1 MNVLS
6 PATDRKPWVCLPV
19 LILFA
24 TGGLLASAAPSG
36 PVATAATVSPKRPP
50 TPPVIAQSQD
60 GFEDVTHRAGI
71 RFVHDLHHERIANI
85 LLSNGSGGAVF
96 DYNNDG
102 FVDIY
107 FVNWEPKAGVTAS
120 RPGSP
125 RQPNRLYRNRGDGTF
140 EDMTVRAGLEG
151 TGYGSAAAAGDFDND
166 GHTDLFLANI
176 GPNVLY
182 RNRGDGTFEDVTVKA
197 GVGDRGAG
205 ISAAFLDFD
214 KDGALDLFVANYLT
228 YIPERESEQNPGAY
242 PGPLAYKGEA
252 NILYRNRG
260 DGTFEDVTCAAG
272 LYVPGHRAMSVTAF
286 DSNRDGWVDLYVS
299 NDDTPNALWLN
310 DGKGHFTD
318 VALMAGVAF
327 NSIGEA
333 PGSMNGTVG
342 DANGDGLTD
351 IFVTRLGYGSLYL
364 RSPKGYYDDRMWAS
378 KLGLHT
384 QKYVGWGGAFIDFDN
399 DSLLDLAIAN
409 GDAFRVE
416 GTLPLLLRNDG
427 GAKFSNA
434 AEAGGAVFD
443 TPINARGN
451 AVLDFDN
458 DGRLDLLLTVL
469 GDRPFLLHNRFPRK
483 HWLKLRLEGTRSNR
497 NGFGALLTLTA
508 GNLTIHGEALCPTGF
523 LVQGDPRPHF
533 GLGSHGRVDRLEIRW
548 PSGTV
553 QVLTN
558 LVSDQILNVKEPTL

>member
-1 MNVLS
+1 MNRLS
-6 PATDRKPWVCLPV
+6 PATDWKRWRCLPV
-19 LILFA
+19 LLIFS
-24 TGGLLASAAPSG
+24 TGGFLGAAPPSSAAN
-36 PVATAATVSPKRPP
+36 ATVSPRRPP
-50 TPPVIAQSQD
+50 TPPVAARPQD
-60 GFEDVTHRAGI
+60 GFEDVTQRAGM

-96 DYNNDG
+96 DYDNDG

-107 FVNWEPKAGVTAS
+107 FVNWEPKEGVTAS

-140 EDMTVRAGLEG
+140 EDSTTRAGLEG

-182 RNRGDGTFEDVTVKA
+182 RNRGDGTFEDVTAKA
-197 GVGDRGAG
+197 GVGHPGAG
-205 ISAAFLDFD
+205 ISATFLDYD

-252 NILYRNRG
+252 NVLYRNRG
-260 DGTFEDVTCAAG
+260 DGTFEDVTRTAG

-310 DGKGHFTD
+310 DAKGHFTD
-318 VALMAGVAF
+318 VALLAGVAF

-384 QKYVGWGGAFIDFDN
+384 QKYVGWGGVFIDFDN

-427 GAKFSNA
+427 GARFSNA

-458 DGRLDLLLTVL
+458 DGRQDLLLTAL
-469 GDRPFLLHNRFPRK
+469 GDRPFLLHNRFSPRN

-508 GNLTIHGEALCPTGF
+508 GSMTLHGEALCPTGF

-533 GLGSHGRVDRLEIRW
+533 GLGSQSRVDRLEIRW
-548 PSGTV
+548 PSGTIQV
-553 QVLTN
+553 QTN
-558 LVSDQILNVKEPTL
+558 LASDRILNVKEPNL